1 MIRPPPRSTLFP
13 YTTPFRSNDTG
24 ETDTVNPIQP
34 TISTS
39 ANESVTIGAA
49 IHDTALLGNT
59 ANKPGGGP
67 AGGTITFFAYG
78 PGDATCGLAPAFTSA
93 PVTVTGNGSYGPVT
107 FTPTNPATHPLLP

>member
-1 MIRPPPRSTLFP
+1 MIRRPPRSTLFP
-13 YTTPFRSNDTG
+13 YPTLFRS
-24 ETDTVNPIQP
+24 ETDTVNPTQP

-59 ANKPGGGP
+59 ANQPGGGP

-93 PVTVTGNGSYGPVT
+93 PVTVSGNGSYGPVS
-107 FTPTNPATHPLLP
+107 FTPTSAGTYRWVAA

>member
-78 PGDATCGLAPAFTSA
+78 PGDATRPEEHPSE
-93 PVTVTGNGSYGPVT
+93 PPPPDHTVYRLRLQHNI
-107 FTPTNPATHPLLP
+107 H